1 MRLVTGSEILRADL
15 RLAQSGGTLS
25 GSLALES
32 NDGPP
37 VPISGGRISPDGQLS
52 FDVGAGEPMRFTG
65 RHAGAEL
72 LGEAALERG
81 RVWQWSARRLPEGE
95 EFYAALP
102 RFRAAQLVL
111 GRNLTELRLP
121 GAWAAAADREPGMVV
136 PATALASAAGV
147 APIPAESI
155 RAYGFLPTSGL
166 ARRGE
171 MVPAM
176 IRALSAIRADLS
188 PVSQSEFD
196 ALFRPLGSW
205 RVDLHDAALEIA
217 RRRSRTR
224 PLSWEDAR
232 PALAAAGL
240 LPAGQPP
247 GTDVLPLALYR
258 LATLRERDSAAYEVA
273 RERLSLG
280 GQPSAESTG
289 ILLDAYRAAA
299 TWQGQALAFLL
310 TADWVT
316 DAAGRTSPAALVRA
330 AWGQPGQPIPA
341 IRPRFFGY
349 PEAVPRVGTPGSVV
363 GKVVVPENWAGE
375 QWALSHG
382 PTGVLAI
389 LRTLEL
395 GVGSNT
401 TLVTDGPSILTS
413 VAHEA
418 AATPA
423 GFLELSDEIIED
435 PGTPPLYAV
444 ATAVH
449 EWQHL
454 LMERYRLTLPA
465 GGAIRADGA
474 VLLVSFSD
482 LFLAE
487 GFAEWMTSR
496 VLAPVLART
505 PITGLGDAQKLAV
518 LEAEN
523 PSDPHVLGL
532 RMLRALAAAAGS
544 PDSARA
550 LVLAHSDDP
559 REVADA
565 VPAWRGS
572 TMPERIVPVRGQRRL
587 VPETQFTVEDRVGDV
602 TGIWIRVAP

>member
-1 MRLVTGSEILRADL
+1 MRLVTGSEILRGDL
-15 RLAQSGGTLS
+15 RLAQSGGALS

-32 NDGPP
+32 SDGPP
-37 VPISGGRISPDGQLS
+37 VAITGGRVGPDGQLS
-52 FDVGAGEPMRFTG
+52 FAVDAGEPMRFTG
-65 RHAGAEL
+65 RRIGAEL
-72 LGEAALERG
+72 SGEAALERG
-81 RVWQWSARRLPEGE
+81 RVWQWSARRLPEGA

-102 RFRAAQLVL
+102 RFRATQLVI

-121 GAWAAAADREPGMVV
+121 GAWVAAADSEPGMLVR
-136 PATALASAAGV
+136 ATELATAAGV

-155 RAYGFLPTSGL
+155 GAYGFLPTSGL

-176 IRALSAIRADLS
+176 IRALSDIRAALR
-188 PVSQSEFD
+188 PASQPEFD
-196 ALFRPLGSW
+196 ALFRPFGAW

-217 RRRSRTR
+217 RRRSRT
-224 PLSWEDAR
+224 LSWEDTR

-247 GTDVLPLALYR
+247 GTELLPLALYR

-299 TWQGQALAFLL
+299 SWQGQALTFLL

-316 DAAGRTSPAALVRA
+316 DAAGRTSPAALVRG
-330 AWGQPGQPIPA
+330 AWGRSDQAVPA

-363 GKVVVPENWAGE
+363 GKIVVPENWAGE

-382 PTGVLAI
+382 PAGVLAI

-395 GVGSNT
+395 GLGSNA

-454 LMERYRLTLPA
+454 LMEGHRLSLA
-465 GGAIRADGA
+465 EGGAIRADGA
-474 VLLVSFSD
+474 VLLLPFSD

-487 GFAEWMTSR
+487 GFAEWMTAR

-505 PITGLGDAQKLAV
+505 PMTGLGDAQKLAV
-518 LEAEN
+518 LETEN

-550 LVLAHSDDP
+550 LLLAHGDDP
-559 REVADA
+559 GEVAAA
-565 VPAWRGS
+565 VPAWRGAS
-572 TMPERIVPVRGQRRL
+572 LPERLVPVRGQRRL

-602 TGIWIRVAP
+602 TGVWIRAAP